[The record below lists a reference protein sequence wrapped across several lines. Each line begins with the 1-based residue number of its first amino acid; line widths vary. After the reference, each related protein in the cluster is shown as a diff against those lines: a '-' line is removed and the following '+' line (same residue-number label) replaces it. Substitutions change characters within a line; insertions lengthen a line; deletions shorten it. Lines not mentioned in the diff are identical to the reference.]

1 MSRTIVIRYQT
12 RTEAADENQ
21 RLAENVLAEL
31 GARQPAGLRYMVLRL
46 ADGVS
51 FVHIAVTEGETSPL
65 ERSPAFAAFRQGI
78 GNRLA
83 GPVESNHAQSVGAY
97 QFQA

>member
-1 MSRTIVIRYQT
+1 VL
-12 RTEAADENQ
+12 TE
-21 RLAENVLAEL
+21 LA
-31 GARQPAGLRYMVLRL
+31 ARQPAGLRYMALRL

-51 FVHIAVTEGETSPL
+51 FMHIAVTRGETSPL
-65 ERSPAFAAFRQGI
+65 DESLAFAAFRQGI

-83 GPVESNHAQSVGAY
+83 GPVESDRAQSIGAY